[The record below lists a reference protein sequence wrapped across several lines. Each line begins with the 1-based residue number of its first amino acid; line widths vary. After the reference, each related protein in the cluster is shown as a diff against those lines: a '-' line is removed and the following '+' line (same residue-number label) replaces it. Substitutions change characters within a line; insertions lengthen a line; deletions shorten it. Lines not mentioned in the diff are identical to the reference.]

1 MCPLLQVNLPTW
13 RVGLFIP
20 ATAIDILSIYLSTHV
35 EYTSMILFSGPGT
48 LPSPAGEGAC
58 ALVRTQCM
66 SKGCCRSDALLIDHD
81 EALLTII
88 QP

>member
-1 MCPLLQVNLPTW
+1 MYLRGEWIYLYLPQPLISYP
-13 RVGLFIP
+13 
-20 ATAIDILSIYLSTHV
+20 SIHLSTHV

-66 SKGCCRSDALLIDHD
+66 SKGGCRSDALLIDHD